1 MTAARLSAAAVLT
14 VLCGCWGGQF
24 VDMPGRVERME
35 AGQERVETTLD
46 SMRTVMGAHES
57 LLRGL
62 QAQSGS
68 RATELVE
75 QMAELTAEM
84 ESLLGRMGSGGSYAA
99 PRDSTSRSEQL
110 AFDEAYLQY
119 QQRSYTTAAEGF
131 LSILA
136 EGPGGAL
143 ADDALYYAALCHEG
157 LSLAHKAIEELVAL
171 SIMFPDSERAPA
183 ALSRAAAIYGAHGAA
198 SDRERLLEMI
208 IEEYPDSEE
217 ARLAEAALQK

>member
-1 MTAARLSAAAVLT
+1 MTAVRLSAVAALA

-46 SMRTVMGAHES
+46 SMRTVMGTQES

-75 QMAELTAEM
+75 QMAELAAEM
-84 ESLLGRMGSGGSYAA
+84 ESLLGRMDSGSPSASSG
-99 PRDSTSRSEQL
+99 DSASRSEQM
-110 AFDEAYLQY
+110 AFDESYLQY
-119 QQRSYTTAAEGF
+119 QQRSYATAAEGF

-136 EGPGGAL
+136 ESPGGPL

-157 LSLAHKAIEELVAL
+157 LSQAHMAIEELVAL

-183 ALSRAAAIYGAHGAA
+183 ALSRAAAIYGAHGAV
-198 SDRERLLEMI
+198 SDRERLLQMI
-208 IEEYPDSEE
+208 LEEYPDSEE